1 MGTGIIF
8 LGEIVELYPLNGLK
22 RKRESHVLAPTF
34 LIHISG
40 KQKKKKKRYNKIK
53 VSLLFLLSTV
63 IPLS

>member
-22 RKRESHVLAPTF
+22 RKIESHVLAPTF
-34 LIHISG
+34 LIRISG
-40 KQKKKKKRYNKIK
+40 KQKKKKRYNKIK

>member
-22 RKRESHVLAPTF
+22 SKIESHVLAPTF

-40 KQKKKKKRYNKIK
+40 KQKIK
-53 VSLLFLLSTV
+53 GITRSNCHCCAF
-63 IPLS
+63 